1 MGGPVQQ
8 RYHVLER
15 RKRMSRVTVL
25 GGGGAVGSIA
35 TKTLASSGV
44 FSDITVA
51 DINMAA
57 ARNTVKEAKGANVTA
72 VQLDA
77 ESPDSIREAIAG
89 SAVVLNCVGPFYK
102 YGPAILKT
110 MIGAGIGYVDIC
122 DDFDAT
128 EALLAM
134 DEKAKKAGVS
144 ALIGMGSSPGVANV
158 LVRFCADSLLDQVES
173 VDIYHAHGG
182 EKIEG
187 AAVVKHRIHS
197 MKMDIPMFLNG
208 QFTTVKLFE
217 KSGRALEEEA
227 DFQNVGTYRVYA
239 YPHPETIT
247 LPRYLKGVKRVTN
260 LGLVLPPAYAELIKG
275 MVKLG
280 VTDEE
285 PIEVQGRKVVPLE
298 FAVAFILAQRRRL
311 MNEASLTEPMGCLK
325 IVVKGYK
332 DGGKNTYV
340 FSMSSRGQGMGEGT
354 GIPAAI
360 GAMIMATGKIKEKGV
375 LPPEACVNPMDLL
388 ELAKTK
394 VEAAGGKGFP
404 ITIEHTD
411 KDGKSQI
418 VNLFG

>member
-1 MGGPVQQ
+1 
-8 RYHVLER
+8 
-15 RKRMSRVTVL
+15 
-25 GGGGAVGSIA
+25 VGSIA

-44 FSDITVA
+44 FSDIVVA

-57 ARNTVKEAKGANVTA
+57 ARKVVKEAKEAKLTA
-72 VQLDA
+72 VELDA
-77 ESPDSIREAIAG
+77 ESPESIRKAIAG

-102 YGPAILKT
+102 YGPLILKT
-110 MIGAGIGYVDIC
+110 VIGAGINYVDVC

-158 LVRFCADSLLDQVES
+158 LVRFCADSLLDKVEA

-197 MKMDIPMFLNG
+197 MKMDIPVFLDG
-208 QFTTVKLFE
+208 KFSAVKLFE
-217 KSGRALEEEA
+217 DSGRALEEEA
-227 DFQNVGTYRVYA
+227 EFENVGTYRVYA

-247 LPRYLKGVKRVTN
+247 LPKYLKGVKRVTN

-275 MVKLG
+275 MVRLG
-280 VTDEE
+280 ITDEE
-285 PIEVQGRKVVPLE
+285 PVEVQGQKVIPQE
-298 FAVAFILAQRRRL
+298 FAVAFILAQRGRL
-311 MNEASLTEPMGCLK
+311 TKEAGITEPMGCLK

-332 DGGKNTYV
+332 DGGKNTYI

-360 GAMIMATGKIKEKGV
+360 GAIIMATGKIKEKGV

-388 ELAKTK
+388 ELARTSVK
-394 VEAAGGKGFP
+394 AAGGRGFP
-404 ITIEHTD
+404 IVIEHID
-411 KDGKSQI
+411 KDGKAQR